1 MMLQPLHAFLSPV
14 LFLFLLSMLSICT
27 QVDMMHAECFSITY
41 SSSMVLTWNTGA
53 KCQGMGKDWKQLLQ
67 SGKAIVPV
75 IVWFKTRPHTEN
87 TTLKAYLQSALLKDS
102 LVLHDCVLVCSCIFQ
117 RHSPCTS
124 KRISS
129 KAKLIVL
136 GFFSGGLSP
145 VKLWCNYVSHCRQSA
160 PTLILWSFT
169 MTSLTIRCGCS
180 AGEIWRRTSL
190 LSR

>member
-1 MMLQPLHAFLSPV
+1 
-14 LFLFLLSMLSICT
+14 
-27 QVDMMHAECFSITY
+27 MMHEECFSITY

-53 KCQGMGKDWKQLLQ
+53 KCQGMGKDWKQLPER
-67 SGKAIVPV
+67 GKAIVPV
-75 IVWFKTRPHTEN
+75 IVWFKTWPHTEN
-87 TTLKAYLQSALLKDS
+87 TTLKAYLQSALLKEDLLLS
-102 LVLHDCVLVCSCIFQ
+102 RDCVLVCSWKFQ

-129 KAKLIVL
+129 KPKLIVL
-136 GFFSGGLSP
+136 RFFSGGLSP
-145 VKLWCNYVSHCRQSA
+145 VKLWCNYVSHCRRSA

-180 AGEIWRRTSL
+180 AGEMWRRTFR